1 LRGVRVRA
9 VAVGVRMFDSA
20 SLVRYNNPVLVSTS
34 KKEGGNA
41 GKDGA
46 KVKKALG
53 KKQPAVEIP
62 GAGMGK
68 ELTQTE
74 DILNSILPPK

>member
-1 LRGVRVRA
+1 
-9 VAVGVRMFDSA
+9 MFDSA

-34 KKEGGNA
+34 KKEGGASA

-53 KKQPAVEIP
+53 KKQPPVEIP
-62 GAGMGK
+62 GAGGMGK

>member
-1 LRGVRVRA
+1 
-9 VAVGVRMFDSA
+9 
-20 SLVRYNNPVLVSTS
+20 VRYNNPVLVSTS
-34 KKEGGNA
+34 KEGASA

-53 KKQPAVEIP
+53 KKQPLVEIP